1 MHGPRLAG
9 VLTAVAVGPVLI
21 GLLLLWTW
29 KIFRRHQK
37 DLSQDLEPT
46 RLPDP
51 NDPNAYYCF
60 WTNRVFNQVTSL
72 EKIQR
77 AVNKL
82 HFHVTQFGHY
92 CSKKSKT
99 SPTIPLSRLQSYLHE
114 LGDGELGD
122 GQHRLPAERLLEL
135 IPRNASAFVCHIVST
150 TIVGAITISDK
161 PHLTI
166 MHPPSVALLTEV
178 FSHGHPHGRFGPFH
192 HWKVLLIV
200 RDR

>member
-21 GLLLLWTW
+21 GLLLLWAW

-37 DLSQDLEPT
+37 DRDLEPT

-51 NDPNAYYCF
+51 NDPNAYCCF
-60 WTNRVFNQVTSL
+60 WTNRVLKQPISL
-72 EKIQR
+72 EEIQR
-77 AVNKL
+77 AVDKV
-82 HFHVTQFGHY
+82 HFHVDQFGHF
-92 CSKKSKT
+92 CSRKSKT
-99 SPTIPLSRLQSYLHE
+99 SPTIPLSRLQTYLHE

-135 IPRNASAFVCHIVST
+135 LPRNASAFVRHIVST

-161 PHLTI
+161 HHLTL

-178 FSHGHPHGRFGPFH
+178 FSRGHPHGMFRPFH
-192 HWKVLLIV
+192 HWKLLLIV